1 MSRTADE
8 LTGPAHPGEHGGTGP
23 GASAP
28 ARHPRGLAGLQP
40 FRHRAFTVLWTA
52 GLISTIGS
60 WMQTVAVGALVIS
73 DTGKATWAV
82 LVAAGGFLPIGL
94 LSPVGGALADRL
106 PRRPVLVLGNLAAA
120 GSALLL
126 AVLVAAG
133 RSSPAAL
140 VALVTVQGS
149 ASALIGPFQQAILP
163 DLVPPTEFLAAVSL
177 NSAEFNLGRIAG
189 PALAGATVAAFGYP
203 VAFVANAASFL
214 AVVLALGFVRLARPT
229 GQPAGLLS
237 SLRSGYAAARAE
249 PACRTAIGTIA
260 LVAFLA
266 SPFIALVPVMAHRLA
281 QSDHLPHGGAREVAQ
296 CTALLTTAQGVGAV
310 LGALCLAP
318 LAARLGRGRVLA
330 ASLVLLPVVLV
341 GYSAARTPW
350 QGAATLFLVGLVYI
364 GVLSGLSTLVQLR
377 APQAYRGRVLSF
389 FLVALG
395 VAYPVGS
402 LVQGPVIDRIGLGW
416 TTAGAAVLLA
426 LIMAAVAL
434 RRPGL
439 ARVLSRDLAPADSV
453 GQLVQ
458 AERRSAGPWPAAG
471 LARRRR
477 GRPPVQRGRLPIGRG
492 GWLARRAGLP
502 IRWARTSP
510 IWLAGRLAVR
520 RPGASQR
527 GPPAGAPRLHP
538 GQPVHGRA
546 EQHDAQDPAERGRAD
561 PDILEP
567 GREDDERDDRPDVPV
582 RGPGREERADQH
594 RGHAADDDRRR
605 HPELDGAEHQRAER
619 RRRGERDGLGQ
630 VGANQLPGAE
640 QRVQEQQQHD
650 HQRSRA
656 D

>member
-8 LTGPAHPGEHGGTGP
+8 LTGPAHPAESGATSTGR
-23 GASAP
+23 AAP
-28 ARHPRGLAGLQP
+28 KGHPRGLAALQP

-60 WMQTVAVGALVIS
+60 WMQTVAVGALIIS
-73 DTGKATWAV
+73 ETGKATWAV

-120 GSALLL
+120 GTALLL

-140 VALVTVQGS
+140 VALVTVQGA

-214 AVVLALGFVRLARPT
+214 AVVLALAFVRLARPA

-237 SLRSGYAAARAE
+237 SLRSGFAAARAE
-249 PACRTAIGTIA
+249 PGCRTAIGTIA

-266 SPFIALVPVMAHRLA
+266 SPFIALVPVMAHHLA
-281 QSDHLPHGGAREVAQ
+281 TGGARAVAQ
-296 CTALLTTAQGVGAV
+296 CTALLTTAQGAGAV
-310 LGALCLAP
+310 LGALLLAP
-318 LAARLGRGRVLA
+318 LAARFGRGRVLA
-330 ASLVLLPVVLV
+330 ASLVLLPAVLV
-341 GYSAARTPW
+341 GYSTARTPW

-395 VAYPVGS
+395 VAYPLGS
-402 LVQGPVIDRIGLGW
+402 LLQGPVIDRIGLGW
-416 TTAGAAVLLA
+416 TTAGSAVLLA
-426 LIMAAVAL
+426 LIMAVVAI

-439 ARVLSRDLAPADSV
+439 ARVLSRDLASADP
-453 GQLVQ
+453 GAQP
-458 AERRSAGPWPAAG
+458 RMSAGLRPAGPVSQPGAG
-471 LARRRR
+471 RRARWWWQRPIRPARRPAHCL
-477 GRPPVQRGRLPIGRG
+477 GPLAVPPHDLGHP
-492 GWLARRAGLP
+492 AGP
-502 IRWARTSP
+502 DWAR
-510 IWLAGRLAVR
+510 
-520 RPGASQR
+520 
-527 GPPAGAPRLHP
+527 
-538 GQPVHGRA
+538 
-546 EQHDAQDPAERGRAD
+546 
-561 PDILEP
+561 
-567 GREDDERDDRPDVPV
+567 PV
-582 RGPGREERADQH
+582 R
-594 RGHAADDDRRR
+594 
-605 HPELDGAEHQRAER
+605 
-619 RRRGERDGLGQ
+619 
-630 VGANQLPGAE
+630 
-640 QRVQEQQQHD
+640 
-650 HQRSRA
+650 
-656 D
+656 

>member
-8 LTGPAHPGEHGGTGP
+8 LSPAHPDGHGRTAPASSGP
-23 GASAP
+23 GRP
-28 ARHPRGLAGLQP
+28 AARLAALQP
-40 FRHRAFTVLWTA
+40 FRHRAFALLWSA
-52 GLISTIGS
+52 GLISTVGS

-73 DTGKATWAV
+73 DTGQATWAV

-120 GSALLL
+120 ATALAL

-133 RSSPAAL
+133 RSSPAVL
-140 VALVTVQGS
+140 VALVTVQGA

-163 DLVPPTEFLAAVSL
+163 DLVPKSEFLAAVSL

-214 AVVLALGFVRLARPT
+214 AVVLALGFVRLAPPN

-237 SLRSGYAAARAE
+237 ELRSGYAAARAE
-249 PACRTAIGTIA
+249 PSCRAAIGTIG

-266 SPFIALVPVMAHRLA
+266 SPFIALVPVMAHHLA
-281 QSDHLPHGGAREVAQ
+281 HGGARAVAQ
-296 CTALLTTAQGVGAV
+296 CTALLTTAQGAGAV

-330 ASLVLLPVVLV
+330 ASLMLLPVVLI
-341 GYSAARTPW
+341 GYSASRTRW
-350 QGAATLFLVGLVYI
+350 QGAVTLFVVGLVYI

-402 LVQGPVIDRIGLGW
+402 LVQGPVIDRVGLGW

-426 LIMAAVAL
+426 LIMAVAAI

-439 ARVLSRDLAPADSV
+439 ARVLSRELAP
-453 GQLVQ
+453 G
-458 AERRSAGPWPAAG
+458 
-471 LARRRR
+471 
-477 GRPPVQRGRLPIGRG
+477 
-492 GWLARRAGLP
+492 
-502 IRWARTSP
+502 
-510 IWLAGRLAVR
+510 
-520 RPGASQR
+520 
-527 GPPAGAPRLHP
+527 
-538 GQPVHGRA
+538 
-546 EQHDAQDPAERGRAD
+546 
-561 PDILEP
+561 
-567 GREDDERDDRPDVPV
+567 
-582 RGPGREERADQH
+582 
-594 RGHAADDDRRR
+594 
-605 HPELDGAEHQRAER
+605 
-619 RRRGERDGLGQ
+619 
-630 VGANQLPGAE
+630 
-640 QRVQEQQQHD
+640 
-650 HQRSRA
+650 
-656 D
+656 